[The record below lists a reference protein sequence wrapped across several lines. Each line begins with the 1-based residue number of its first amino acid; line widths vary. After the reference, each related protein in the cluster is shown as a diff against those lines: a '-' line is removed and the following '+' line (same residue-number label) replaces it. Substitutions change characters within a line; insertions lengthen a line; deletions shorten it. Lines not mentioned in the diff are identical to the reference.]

1 MSECLHKNLVL
12 IKEISNKLRCTR
24 CHLTL
29 TPEELGGGYC
39 PECYEST
46 GKKQTEFEELTFD
59 HTNVSRYRCED
70 CGVVIKTDG

>member
-29 TPEELGGGYC
+29 TPEELGNSYC

-46 GKKQTEFEELTFD
+46 GKKHVDFEKITLD
-59 HTNVSRYRCED
+59 LADISRYRCED
-70 CGVVIKTDG
+70 CGVIIKTAE

>member
-29 TPEELGGGYC
+29 TPEELDNNYC
-39 PECYEST
+39 PECYDALSPP
-46 GKKQTEFEELTFD
+46 
-59 HTNVSRYRCED
+59 N
-70 CGVVIKTDG
+70 